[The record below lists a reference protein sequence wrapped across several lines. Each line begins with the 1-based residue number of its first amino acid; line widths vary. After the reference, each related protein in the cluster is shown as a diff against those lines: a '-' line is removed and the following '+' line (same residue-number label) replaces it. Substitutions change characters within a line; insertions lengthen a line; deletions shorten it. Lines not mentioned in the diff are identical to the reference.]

1 MINEDQVEQLAIEWF
16 QELGYDYLH
25 GYDIAPDTST
35 PERKNFQEVLLSNR
49 LYTSL
54 TKLNPTL
61 PKTAIDEAVHLLQ
74 KPQHATLIQNNR
86 AFHKMLLQG
95 IPVEVKGKDG
105 SKGDVVKIIDF
116 QNADNNDFLVV
127 NQFTVK
133 GTKGNRRPDL
143 IVFINGIPLSVIE
156 LKNPADEN
164 ADIFKA
170 YNQLQTYKD
179 EIEDLFVYNEALIIS
194 DGINARVGSLTA
206 TDERYMYWR
215 TIRDET
221 DKPLLEYELDT
232 LIKGFFDKEHLLDYI
247 QNFVLFEDDG
257 KKIIKKIAGYHQ
269 FHAVRE
275 AIDSVMEASLS
286 GSRRGG
292 VVWHTQGSGKS
303 ISMACFAGKLTKQPE
318 MKNPTLL
325 IVTDRNDLDGQLFA
339 TFSSAK
345 MLLGQEPVQVESV
358 EDLRQILENKP
369 SGGIIFTTI
378 QKFALKKEESHFPV
392 LSERDNI
399 VVIADEAHR
408 SQYGFDAMLNN
419 ETGQFKYGY
428 AQHLRDAVPNATF
441 IGFTGTPIESEDKD
455 TRAVFGDYISVYD
468 IEDAVADGA
477 TVPIYYESR
486 LAKLDLDADVLK
498 EIDEDVG
505 ELVEDEEKSDRE
517 KFKSKWSA
525 LEKLVGA
532 KPRIEQIAKDLVEH
546 FEERTAIIE
555 GKGMI
560 VAMSR
565 QIAVEL
571 YDAIVALRPEWDSDD
586 PKGDYKKGAIKIIM
600 TGSASDNANMQ
611 KHLYS
616 KQVKKEIE
624 KRFKDPDDELKLVI
638 VRDMWLTGF
647 DAPSVHTMYV
657 DKPMRSHNL
666 MQAIARVNRVF
677 KDKKGGLVVDYIGIA
692 NELKHAL
699 KAYTHAGGK
708 GTGTIDTAEALA
720 EMLKRLEIV
729 QDMYHGFDYSEYMTK
744 AHMLLAPAANHI
756 LGLEDGKK
764 RYSDEVL
771 ALTKAFS
778 LCGTLDDA
786 KTHKEEIAFFQ
797 AVKAIIQKS
806 DRKTGK
812 KDDPNK
818 AIKQIID
825 NAVVSEGV
833 EDIFSLV
840 GLDKPNIGILSEE
853 FLEDVANMEHKNLAV
868 ELLERLLKDEI
879 KAKTKT
885 NIVQE
890 KKFSDRL
897 QATLTQYHNR
907 AIETAK
913 VIEELI
919 QMAKDFAEANKH
931 GEELGLSFDELAF
944 YDALAENESAMREMG
959 DEILKNI
966 AIELTKKLRNSV
978 SVDWQ
983 KRESVR
989 AKMRNMI
996 RIILRRYKY
1005 PPDQQLEAIKMVMQQ
1020 AEVLSDEWSHNEY
1033 DASVKSY
1040 AVNNSEGEVLL
1051 VAEPEQGYGK
1061 KNSD

>member
-1 MINEDQVEQLAIEWF
+1 MINEDQVEQLAIGWF
-16 QELGYDYLH
+16 KELGYDYLL
-25 GYDIAPDTST
+25 GYDIAPDSSD
-35 PERKNFQEVLLSNR
+35 PQRDNYQEVILSHR
-49 LYTSL
+49 LKTAL
-54 TKLNPTL
+54 TKLNPTIPFL
-61 PKTAIDEAVHLLQ
+61 AIDEVIHILQ
-74 KPQHATLIQNNR
+74 KPQHTTLIQNNR
-86 AFHKMLLQG
+86 AFHQMLLQG
-95 IPVEVKGKDG
+95 IAVEIKTDDGTKGE
-105 SKGDVVKIIDF
+105 VVKLIDF
-116 QNADNNDFLVV
+116 HNVDANDFLIV
-127 NQFTVK
+127 NQFTIK
-133 GTKGNRRPDL
+133 GTKGNRRPDI
-143 IVFINGIPLSVIE
+143 IVFINGIPISVIE

-179 EIEDLFVYNEALIIS
+179 EIEDLFVSNVALIIS

-206 TDERYMYWR
+206 TTERFMYWR
-215 TIRDET
+215 TIKNET

-232 LIKGFFDKEHLLDYI
+232 LVKGFFNKEHILDYL
-247 QNFVLFEDDG
+247 QNFILFEDDG
-257 KKIIKKIAGYHQ
+257 KNIIKKIAGYHQ

-275 AIDSVMEASLS
+275 AVYSVIEASTT
-286 GSRRGG
+286 GNKRGG

-303 ISMACFAGKLTKQPE
+303 ISMACFAGKLTKQPD

-325 IVTDRNDLDGQLFA
+325 IVTDRNDLDGQLYA

-345 MLLGQEPVQVESV
+345 MLLGQEPIQVDSV
-358 EDLRQILENKP
+358 EDLRDILKGRP

-378 QKFALKKEESHFPV
+378 QKFALKKEESHFPL
-392 LSERDNI
+392 LSPRNNI

-408 SQYGFDAMLNN
+408 SQYGFDAMLDCDSG
-419 ETGQFKYGY
+419 EFKYGY
-428 AQHLRDAVPNATF
+428 AQHLRDALPCATF

-468 IEDAVADGA
+468 IEDAVKDGA

-486 LAKLDLDADVLK
+486 LAKLDLDAKALK
-498 EIDEDVG
+498 EIDKEIG
-505 ELVEDEEKSDRE
+505 ELVEDEETSKRE

-525 LEKLVGA
+525 LEKLVGSKA
-532 KPRIEQIAKDLVEH
+532 RLEQVASDLVEH
-546 FEERTAIIE
+546 FENRLATID

-560 VAMSR
+560 VCMSR

-571 YDAIVALRPEWDSDD
+571 YDEIVKLRPTWHNED
-586 PKGDYKKGAIKIIM
+586 PTKGAIKIIM
-600 TGSASDNANMQ
+600 TGSASDDAKLQ
-611 KHLYS
+611 KHIYN
-616 KQVKKEIE
+616 KQTKKDIE
-624 KRFKDPDDELKLVI
+624 KRIKDPSDELKLVI

-647 DAPSVHTMYV
+647 DAPSMHTMYI
-657 DKPMRSHNL
+657 DKPMKSHNL

-692 NELKHAL
+692 NELKSAL
-699 KAYTHAGGK
+699 KTYTNAGGH
-708 GTGTIDTAEALA
+708 GTGTVDVHEALA
-720 EMLKRLEIV
+720 EMLKRLDIV
-729 QDMYHGFDYSEYMTK
+729 QNMYHGFDYSQFLTQ
-744 AHMLLAPAANHI
+744 AHTLLAPAANYI

-764 RYSDEVL
+764 RYLDEVL
-771 ALTKAFS
+771 ALTKAYS

-786 KTHKEEIAFFQ
+786 KAHKEEIAFFQ
-797 AVKAIIQKS
+797 AVKSIIQKATAKPPS
-806 DRKTGK
+806 VHN
-812 KDDPNK
+812 PQN

-825 NAVVSEGV
+825 NAIVSDGV

-840 GLDKPNIGILSEE
+840 GLDKPDIGILSDE
-853 FLEDVANMEHKNLAV
+853 FLEDVANMKHKNLAV
-868 ELLERLLKDEI
+868 ELLEKLLNDHI

-897 QATLTQYHNR
+897 QATLSKYHNR

-919 QMAKDFAEANKH
+919 QMAKDFADATKH
-931 GEELGLSFDELAF
+931 GEDLGLNFDELAF
-944 YDALAENESAMREMG
+944 YDVLAQNESAMKEMS

-966 AIELTKKLRNSV
+966 AIELTSKLRNSV

-996 RIILRRYKY
+996 RIILRRFKY
-1005 PPDQQLEAIKMVMQQ
+1005 PPDRQVEAIDLVMKQ
-1020 AEVLSDEWSHNEY
+1020 AEVLSDEWSR
-1033 DASVKSY
+1033 
-1040 AVNNSEGEVLL
+1040 
-1051 VAEPEQGYGK
+1051 
-1061 KNSD
+1061 

>member
-16 QELGYDYLH
+16 KELGYDYQL
-25 GYDIAPDTST
+25 GYDIAPDSEY
-35 PERKNFQEVLLSNR
+35 PERDNYQQVLLSKQ
-49 LYTSL
+49 LHVAL
-54 TKLNPTL
+54 QKLNPTL
-61 PKTAIDEAVHLLQ
+61 PSFAIDETVHLLE
-74 KPQHATLIQNNR
+74 KPQYATLIQNNR

-95 IPVEVKGKDG
+95 IAVDIKTDDGEKGE
-105 SKGDVVKIIDF
+105 VVKLIDF
-116 QNADNNDFLVV
+116 ENPENNDFLVV
-127 NQFTVK
+127 NQYTIK
-133 GTKGNRRPDL
+133 GTKGNRRPD
-143 IVFINGIPLSVIE
+143 IVVFINGLPISVIE

-179 EIEDLFVYNEALIIS
+179 EIEDLFVYNEALVIS

-215 TIRDET
+215 TIKDET
-221 DKPLLEYELDT
+221 DKPQLEYELDT

-257 KKIIKKIAGYHQ
+257 KNIIKKIAGYHQ

-275 AIDSVMEASLS
+275 AIDSVIVASTG
-286 GSRRGG
+286 GSKRGG

-325 IVTDRNDLDGQLFA
+325 IVTDRNDLDGQLYT
-339 TFSSAK
+339 TFSQAK
-345 MLLGQEPVQVESV
+345 MLLGQEPIQVDSV
-358 EDLRQILENKP
+358 DDLRETLANKP

-378 QKFALKKEESHFPV
+378 QKFSLKKEESRFPV

-408 SQYGFDAMLNN
+408 SQYGFDAMLDS
-419 ETGQFKYGY
+419 ETGSFKYGY
-428 AQHLRDAVPNATF
+428 AQHLRDAIPNATF

-455 TRAVFGDYISVYD
+455 TRSVFGDYISVYD

-486 LAKLDLDADVLK
+486 LAKLDLDAEVLK

-505 ELVEDEEKSDRE
+505 ELVEDEELSDKE

-525 LEKLVGA
+525 LEKLVGSE
-532 KPRIEQIAKDLVEH
+532 PRIKQIANDLVTH
-546 FEERTAIIE
+546 FEERIATID

-565 QIAVEL
+565 QIAVDL
-571 YDAIVALRPEWDSDD
+571 YDAIVAIRPQWHSED
-586 PKGDYKKGAIKIIM
+586 PTKGAIKIIM
-600 TGSASDNANMQ
+600 TGSASDDAKLQ
-611 KHLYS
+611 KHIYS
-616 KQVKKEIE
+616 KQVKKDLERRI
-624 KRFKDPDDELKLVI
+624 KDPEDELRLVI

-647 DAPSVHTMYV
+647 DAPSMHTMYI
-657 DKPMRSHNL
+657 DKPMKSHNL

-692 NELKHAL
+692 NELKAAL
-699 KAYTHAGGK
+699 KTYTGAGGR
-708 GTGTIDTAEALA
+708 GRGTIDVKEALA

-729 QDMYHGFDYSEYMTK
+729 QNLYHGFDYSEYKTK

-764 RYSDEVL
+764 RYLDEVL
-771 ALTKAFS
+771 ALTKAYS
-778 LCGTLDDA
+778 LCGTLDEA
-786 KTHKEEIAFFQ
+786 KEHKEEIAFFQ
-797 AVKAIIQKS
+797 AVKSIIQKAGAVS
-806 DRKTGK
+806 GERK
-812 KDDPNK
+812 DPNK

-825 NAVVSEGV
+825 NAVISDGV
-833 EDIFSLV
+833 EDIFSMV
-840 GLDKPNIGILSEE
+840 GLEKPNIGILSDE
-853 FLEDVANMEHKNLAV
+853 FLEDVAHMEQKNLAV
-868 ELLERLLKDEI
+868 ELLERLLKDDI
-879 KAKTKT
+879 KSKSK
-885 NIVQE
+885 NNVVQE

-897 QATLTQYHNR
+897 QATLSKYHNR

-919 QMAKDFAEANKH
+919 QMAKDFAAAAKH
-931 GEELGLSFDELAF
+931 GEELGLNFDELAF
-944 YDALAENESAMREMG
+944 YDALAENESAMREMN

-966 AIELTKKLRNSV
+966 AQELTKKLRNSV

-996 RIILRRYKY
+996 RIILRRFKY
-1005 PPDQQLEAIKMVMQQ
+1005 PPDQQPEAIELVMKQ
-1020 AEVLSDEWSHNEY
+1020 AEVLSDEWSR
-1033 DASVKSY
+1033 
-1040 AVNNSEGEVLL
+1040 
-1051 VAEPEQGYGK
+1051 
-1061 KNSD
+1061 

>member
-1 MINEDQVEQLAIEWF
+1 
-16 QELGYDYLH
+16 
-25 GYDIAPDTST
+25 
-35 PERKNFQEVLLSNR
+35 
-49 LYTSL
+49 
-54 TKLNPTL
+54 
-61 PKTAIDEAVHLLQ
+61 
-74 KPQHATLIQNNR
+74 
-86 AFHKMLLQG
+86 
-95 IPVEVKGKDG
+95 
-105 SKGDVVKIIDF
+105 
-116 QNADNNDFLVV
+116 
-127 NQFTVK
+127 
-133 GTKGNRRPDL
+133 
-143 IVFINGIPLSVIE
+143 
-156 LKNPADEN
+156 
-164 ADIFKA
+164 
-170 YNQLQTYKD
+170 
-179 EIEDLFVYNEALIIS
+179 
-194 DGINARVGSLTA
+194 
-206 TDERYMYWR
+206 MYWR
-215 TIRDET
+215 TIKDET
-221 DKPLLEYELDT
+221 DRPTLEYELDT
-232 LIKGFFDKEHLLDYI
+232 LIKGFFDKEYLLDYV

-257 KKIIKKIAGYHQ
+257 KNIIKKIAGYHQ

-286 GSRRGG
+286 GTRRGG

-325 IVTDRNDLDGQLFA
+325 IVTDRNDLDGQLYA
-339 TFSSAK
+339 TFASAQ
-345 MLLGQEPVQVESV
+345 MLLGQDPVQVESI
-358 EDLRQILENKP
+358 ENLREILQNKP

-378 QKFALKKEESHFPV
+378 QKFALKKDESRFPV

-408 SQYGFDAMLNN
+408 SQYGFDAMLDR
-419 ETGQFKYGY
+419 ESGAFRYGY

-486 LAKLDLDADVLK
+486 LAKLDLDAEVLK
-498 EIDEDVG
+498 EIDDDIGDLEIG
-505 ELVEDEEKSDRE
+505 EEQSDRE

-532 KPRIEQIAKDLVEH
+532 KARIEQIANDLVAH
-546 FEERTAIIE
+546 FEERTAIIA

-586 PKGDYKKGAIKIIM
+586 PQKGVIKIIM
-600 TGSASDNANMQ
+600 TGSASDDANMQ

-616 KQVKKEIE
+616 KQTKREIE
-624 KRFKDPDDELKLVI
+624 KRFKDPEDELKLVI

-647 DAPSVHTMYV
+647 DAPSVHTMYM

-699 KAYTHAGGK
+699 KTYTQSGGK

-729 QDMYHGFDYSEYMTK
+729 QNLYHGFDYSAYTTK
-744 AHMLLAPAANHI
+744 AHQLLAPAANHI
-756 LGLEDGKK
+756 LGLKDGKK
-764 RYSDEVL
+764 RYMDEVL

-786 KTHKEEIAFFQ
+786 KIHKEEIAFFQ

-806 DRKTGK
+806 AKSTGK
-812 KDDPNK
+812 RDDSNK

-833 EDIFSLV
+833 EDIFSLA

-879 KAKTKT
+879 KAKTRT
-885 NIVQE
+885 NIVRE

-897 QATLTQYHNR
+897 QATLAQYHNR

-919 QMAKDFAEANKH
+919 QMAKDFSEASKH
-931 GEELGLSFDELAF
+931 GEELGLNFDELAF
-944 YDALAENESAMREMG
+944 YDALAENESALREMG
-959 DEILKNI
+959 DDILKKI
-966 AIELTKKLRNSV
+966 AQELTKKLRKSL

-1005 PPDQQLEAIKMVMQQ
+1005 PPDQQAEALKLVMQQ
-1020 AEVLSDEWSHNEY
+1020 AEVLSDEWSQ
-1033 DASVKSY
+1033 
-1040 AVNNSEGEVLL
+1040 GETKQPTRYVLQPEL
-1051 VAEPEQGYGK
+1051 DPYPLAAEPEQGIAGK
-1061 KNSD
+1061 HNA

>member
-16 QELGYDYLH
+16 KELGYEYQLS
-25 GYDIAPDTST
+25 YDIAPDSEH
-35 PERKNFQEVLLSNR
+35 PERENYQEVLLSKR
-49 LYTSL
+49 LHTAL
-54 TKLNPTL
+54 QKLNPYL
-61 PKTAIDEAVHLLQ
+61 PPSAIDEAVHILE

-95 IPVEVKGKDG
+95 IAVDVKDDDET
-105 SKGDVVKIIDF
+105 KGDVVKLIDF
-116 QNADNNDFLVV
+116 ENPANNDFLVV
-127 NQFTVK
+127 NQFTIK
-133 GTKGNRRPDL
+133 GTKGNRRPD
-143 IVFINGIPLSVIE
+143 IVVFINGLPISVIE

-179 EIEDLFVYNEALIIS
+179 EIEDLFVYNEALVIS

-215 TIRDET
+215 TIKDEN
-221 DKPLLEYELDT
+221 DKPQLEYELDT
-232 LIKGFFDKEHLLDYI
+232 LIKGFFDKEHLIDYI

-257 KKIIKKIAGYHQ
+257 KNIIKKIAGYHQ

-275 AIDSVMEASLS
+275 AIESVVQASTT
-286 GSRRGG
+286 GSKRGG

-303 ISMACFAGKLTKQPE
+303 ISMACFAGKLTKQPQ

-339 TFSSAK
+339 TFSQAK
-345 MLLGQEPVQVESV
+345 MLLGQEPVQIESV
-358 EDLRQILENKP
+358 EDLRETLANKP

-378 QKFALKKEESHFPV
+378 QKFSLKKDENSFPV

-428 AQHLRDAVPNATF
+428 AQHLRDAIPNATF
-441 IGFTGTPIESEDKD
+441 IGFTGTPIENEDKD

-505 ELVEDEEKSDRE
+505 ELVEDEELSDKE

-525 LEKLVGA
+525 LEKLVGSE
-532 KPRIEQIAKDLVEH
+532 PRIKQVAKDLVTH
-546 FEERTAIIE
+546 FEERTAAIE

-565 QIAVEL
+565 QIAVDL
-571 YDAIVALRPEWDSDD
+571 YDAIVAIRPEWHSED
-586 PKGDYKKGAIKIIM
+586 PTKGAIKIIM
-600 TGSASDNANMQ
+600 TGSASDDAKLQ
-611 KHLYS
+611 KHIYS
-616 KQVKKEIE
+616 KQVKKDLERRI
-624 KRFKDPDDELKLVI
+624 KDPDDELKLVI

-647 DAPSVHTMYV
+647 DAPSMHTMYI
-657 DKPMRSHNL
+657 DKPMKSHNL

-692 NELKHAL
+692 NELKAAL
-699 KAYTHAGGK
+699 KTYTGAGGR
-708 GTGTIDTAEALA
+708 GRGTIDVKEALS
-720 EMLKRLEIV
+720 EMLKRLDIV
-729 QDMYHGFDYSEYMTK
+729 RNMYHGFDYSEYKTK

-764 RYSDEVL
+764 RYLDEVL

-778 LCGTLDDA
+778 LCGTLDEA
-786 KTHKEEIAFFQ
+786 QEYKEEIAFFQ
-797 AVKAIIQKS
+797 AVKSIIQKAGVA
-806 DRKTGK
+806 TGAK
-812 KDDPNK
+812 KDPNK

-825 NAVVSEGV
+825 NAVIADGM
-833 EDIFSLV
+833 EDIFSMV
-840 GLDKPNIGILSEE
+840 GLEKQNIGILSDE
-853 FLEDVANMEHKNLAV
+853 FLEDVAHMPYKNLAV
-868 ELLERLLKDEI
+868 ELLEKLLKDDI
-879 KAKTKT
+879 KAKTK
-885 NIVQE
+885 NNVVQE
-890 KKFSDRL
+890 KKFSERL
-897 QATLTQYHNR
+897 QETLSKYHNR

-919 QMAKDFAEANKH
+919 QMAKDFAAATKH
-931 GEELGLSFDELAF
+931 GEDLGLNFDELAF
-944 YDALAENESAMREMG
+944 YDALAENEAALKEMG
-959 DEILKNI
+959 DETLKKI
-966 AIELTKKLRNSV
+966 AQELTQKLRNSI

-996 RIILRRYKY
+996 RIILKRYKY
-1005 PPDQQLEAIKMVMQQ
+1005 PPDKAAEALDMVMKQ
-1020 AEVLSDEWSHNEY
+1020 AEVLSDEWS
-1033 DASVKSY
+1033 K
-1040 AVNNSEGEVLL
+1040 
-1051 VAEPEQGYGK
+1051 
-1061 KNSD
+1061 